1 MKKIFYLILLGVMFL
16 IPKNVFAKIYYVGYE
31 STGYLYTSNS
41 SLISEISGNS
51 GEWRYQ
57 PNVTTII
64 DGNGTKSG
72 IFTTKLMNINGI
84 NASSSYNLY
93 GSFTISK
100 KNEACSTL
108 PCSSSSSMKSLF
120 DRISYDYKLNG
131 SYTNVK
137 CQISNA
143 QGDGNEVTY
152 DFRCDDVRL
161 NTQSQGFS
169 FYFTPTFFNSL
180 SISSSLTIVEVG
192 NNAALE
198 KGLDDIKQ
206 EQEKTNEKLDGIN
219 DTMNNDTVDMD
230 GANSFFGDFSDTD
243 HGGISGVVTAPLRF
257 INKLT
262 GTCSPISLDVLGAD
276 VELPCGDTLF
286 WNKPE
291 VANFR
296 IIWNVLFGGAMLYL
310 LLSKLFKVI
319 ESLKNPDDSRIEVM
333 KL

>member
-1 MKKIFYLILLGVMFL
+1 MKIDLIHNKLFYLILLGVFFL
-16 IPKNVFAKIYYVGYE
+16 IPKDVFAKIYYVGYE

-57 PNVTTII
+57 PSVTTII

-206 EQEKTNEKLDGIN
+206 EQEKTNDKLDEIQN
-219 DTMNNDTVDMD
+219 TDISDSDKTMPDDSSYKDYSSTQDELLD
-230 GANSFFGDFSDTD
+230 KTKEADLD
-243 HGGISGVVTAPLRF
+243 
-257 INKLT
+257 
-262 GTCSPISLDVLGAD
+262 SLDVGLD
-276 VELPCGDTLF
+276 VKSSSWVWDTLTSLIQSHSVVF
-286 WNKPE
+286 GMVIAILSIGVIKL
-291 VANFR
+291 
-296 IIWNVLFGGAMLYL
+296 VLG
-310 LLSKLFKVI
+310 
-319 ESLKNPDDSRIEVM
+319 R
-333 KL
+333 